1 VSKGVTIGYFVVPAV
16 VFLTLGGPR
25 RLGLDDLLFF
35 LPSYL
40 VFAAPQLVWAILT
53 WVLRVGGTTAHAGY
67 LGATVALLSLHVWFE
82 CCENNSSALGWLLY

>member
-1 VSKGVTIGYFVVPAV
+1 MSKGVTIGYFVVPAV

-40 VFAAPQLVWAILT
+40 VFAAP
-53 WVLRVGGTTAHAGY
+53 
-67 LGATVALLSLHVWFE
+67 
-82 CCENNSSALGWLLY
+82 